1 MKCGVDSCS
10 FNHFSLDATRF
21 TNALDLD
28 TIYKILCNVHT
39 HTRTHLLCL
48 SHTYARRHTH
58 STHSH
63 STHKPARSVRTYS
76 NTYITY
82 EHTISYFVS
91 SAGVCIARSLKIPRE
106 VKPDTFANIMLEL
119 LEYSRARVVVLFVN
133 EDNCRR
139 LIAAS
144 VKLNRTNAFIW
155 LASDSWGAKIVPV
168 DRQEWA
174 AEGAITILPQRKVV
188 KGMYTFRN

>member
-1 MKCGVDSCS
+1 M
-10 FNHFSLDATRF
+10 
-21 TNALDLD
+21 
-28 TIYKILCNVHT
+28 
-39 HTRTHLLCL
+39 
-48 SHTYARRHTH
+48 
-58 STHSH
+58 
-63 STHKPARSVRTYS
+63 
-76 NTYITY
+76 
-82 EHTISYFVS
+82 
-91 SAGVCIARSLKIPRE
+91 CIARSLKIPRE

-155 LASDSWGAKIVPV
+155 LASDSWGAKVVPV

-188 KGMYTFRN
+188 KGMYVFRN